1 MALTLED
8 KKELKEIVH
17 DLVEQYER
25 NKFLK
30 VEQEIRDILLELKH
44 QREIMDIRF
53 GEMNKRF
60 EQVDKRFEQVDK
72 RFEQVDKRFED
83 LNKRITQQTWFIG
96 AGFILINAVVVLL
109 KFFG

>member
-1 MALTLED
+1 MALTVED

-30 VEQEIRDILLELKH
+30 VEQEIRDLLVELRH

-53 GEMNKRF
+53 GEMHKRFEELREDMNKRF
-60 EQVDKRFEQVDK
+60 EQVDKRFEDM
-72 RFEQVDKRFED
+72 
-83 LNKRITQQTWFIG
+83 NKRISQQTWFIG
-96 AGFILINAVVVLL
+96 AGFILINGVVVLL